1 MAAVSGPAL
10 WVWVAVLSG
19 AGAILRFVVDAAISP
34 RLGGRFP
41 YGTLLVNL
49 TGAFALGVLAGLG
62 VSHGV
67 SLLVG
72 AALVG
77 SYSTFSTWMLET
89 LLLAEDGRSAAAA
102 VNVLAQ
108 AAAGVALAA
117 AGWALGAAL

>member
-1 MAAVSGPAL
+1 VAAVSGPAL

-49 TGAFALGVLAGLG
+49 TGAFALGVLTGLG

>member
-49 TGAFALGVLAGLG
+49 TGAFALGVLTGLG

>member
-1 MAAVSGPAL
+1 VSGPAL

-49 TGAFALGVLAGLG
+49 TGAFALGVLTGLG